1 MKASLKNFKIL
12 LLIVLP
18 ALITGG
24 LLSFAGNLTDG
35 LRLGFLSL
43 LGVVFTYLAITRHK
57 NYWYIL
63 SILWWLVAWIDAL
76 LRSST
81 WFLFNSDNEAYF
93 IIEAVANTNKHEILE
108 FFQLHLALLAA
119 VLFSLVVLLG
129 IYSYAVF
136 KLVKPVH
143 FSQLWNSRIYRI
155 CIIFLMLLT
164 VTSYLMKPSRKV
176 HPVVFWQD
184 YHAKIQNFKNRI
196 KQHKAVHQ
204 QWDLS
209 AKQNL
214 VLTDQAKGKQ
224 THVLVFSESI
234 TSLNYGV
241 CGYPRDT
248 TPELSKRLDQLKVF
262 CNPFSPVPSTI
273 NALRVLLTKS
283 PASEHDKYSPESVLA
298 YARAAGYKIYWI
310 SNQDDVYL
318 SSLFGS
324 YTDKAI
330 YKNRRSG
337 RSSSSLDENLFHDYQ
352 QALADPEP
360 KKLIILHLIG
370 AHPNYQERYPA
381 AFNRFTSTS
390 NDAVETDLKNR
401 DIDPW
406 IRSLRND
413 YDNAL
418 LYEDSLL
425 AKFLDELQADHVPD
439 FRSFMVVSDHGN
451 EVGHEI
457 DYAGH
462 SPNTKAGYQVPVI
475 MWYDHIP
482 STGVDKTRTLNTA
495 ELDNNL
501 MHIMGLKEKSA
512 PKRTYWLDDNYQFSP
527 EENWPYWKHKS

>member
-1 MKASLKNFKIL
+1 
-12 LLIVLP
+12 
-18 ALITGG
+18 
-24 LLSFAGNLTDG
+24 
-35 LRLGFLSL
+35 
-43 LGVVFTYLAITRHK
+43 
-57 NYWYIL
+57 
-63 SILWWLVAWIDAL
+63 
-76 LRSST
+76 
-81 WFLFNSDNEAYF
+81 
-93 IIEAVANTNKHEILE
+93 
-108 FFQLHLALLAA
+108 
-119 VLFSLVVLLG
+119 
-129 IYSYAVF
+129 
-136 KLVKPVH
+136 
-143 FSQLWNSRIYRI
+143 
-155 CIIFLMLLT
+155 MLLT

-196 KQHKAVHQ
+196 KQHKTVHQ

-224 THVLVFSESI
+224 THVLVLSESI

-262 CNPFSPVPSTI
+262 CNAFSPSPSTI
-273 NALRVLLTKS
+273 NSLRVLLTES
-283 PASEHDKYSPESVLA
+283 HASEHDKYSPESVLA

-337 RSSSSLDENLFHDYQ
+337 RSSSSLDENLLSDYQ

-381 AFNRFTSTS
+381 AFNRFTSAS

-413 YDNAL
+413 YDNAV

-425 AKFLDELQADHVPD
+425 GKFLDELQADHVPD